1 MNASALPEK
10 IGKYRIDGVLGEG
23 AMGVVYRGFDADLD
37 RRVAIKTLHKD
48 LLTGPHGAE
57 MLERFKREANAGIR
71 LSHKHVV
78 TVFEFGEDSRQ
89 AFMAMELIDGQS
101 LRELNTQRAP
111 WPLLEALEL
120 AHQLL
125 EALDFFHERG
135 VVHRDIKPANI
146 MVDTAGRLTVTD
158 FGIARTD
165 ASELTQVGTILGTP
179 SYMSPEQ
186 ITGQP
191 IDGRSDLFSVGVILY
206 EMLTATKPFRGEVI
220 TIAHNIVSE
229 PHPEPSSLNGTLPP
243 AIDRLFRRAL
253 AKKPE
258 ARFRN
263 GAEFR
268 EALREMLAM
277 ILPRAD
283 GTPPPAD
290 YTVSL
295 PPAGNAAREKAL
307 AVPVAIPAAAP
318 PAASLAALAVTSLP
332 MPAPAVSPQPA
343 EEPATPSRQLFSRC
357 PKCSTVFDAPRPW
370 NAICSGCGMALFEA
384 AKSARA
390 PRSKSAAVHSGS
402 PWWLAVIV
410 LVFVVAL
417 VVLLR

>member
-1 MNASALPEK
+1 MNTLPFPSQL
-10 IGKYRIDGVLGEG
+10 GKYRIDGVLGEG
-23 AMGVVYRGFDADLD
+23 SMGVVYRGFDPELD

-48 LLTGPHGAE
+48 VLAGPNGAE
-57 MLERFKREANAGIR
+57 MFERFKREARAGIR

-78 TVFEFGEDSRQ
+78 TVYEFGEDSRQ

-101 LRELNTQRAP
+101 LRELNAQRAP

-146 MVDTAGRLTVTD
+146 MVDAAGRLTVTD

-220 TIAHNIVSE
+220 TIAHNIVCE
-229 PHPEPSSLNGTLPP
+229 PHPEPSSLNTTLPP

-253 AKKPE
+253 AKKPDE
-258 ARFRN
+258 RFRN
-263 GAEFR
+263 GAAFR

-290 YTVSL
+290 YTVRL
-295 PPAGNAAREKAL
+295 PAAGDAARATPAAAAAAAAPL
-307 AVPVAIPAAAP
+307 PATPAPAAAP
-318 PAASLAALAVTSLP
+318 LPAD
-332 MPAPAVSPQPA
+332 
-343 EEPATPSRQLFSRC
+343 EPSTPSQQLFSRC
-357 PKCSTVFDAPRPW
+357 PKCRTVFDAPRPW

-384 AKSARA
+384 AKSMRKPGTRAAPAR
-390 PRSKSAAVHSGS
+390 SGS
-402 PWWLAVIV
+402 PWWLAAIV
-410 LVFVVAL
+410 LSFIVAL

>member
-1 MNASALPEK
+1 
-10 IGKYRIDGVLGEG
+10 
-23 AMGVVYRGFDADLD
+23 
-37 RRVAIKTLHKD
+37 
-48 LLTGPHGAE
+48 

-295 PPAGNAAREKAL
+295 PPAGNAACEKAL

-318 PAASLAALAVTSLP
+318 PAASLAASLAASAVTSLP
-332 MPAPAVSPQPA
+332 MPAPAVSSQPA

-357 PKCSTVFDAPRPW
+357 PKCGTVFDAPRPW

-402 PWWLAVIV
+402 PWWLAAIV

>member
-1 MNASALPEK
+1 
-10 IGKYRIDGVLGEG
+10 
-23 AMGVVYRGFDADLD
+23 
-37 RRVAIKTLHKD
+37 
-48 LLTGPHGAE
+48 
-57 MLERFKREANAGIR
+57 
-71 LSHKHVV
+71 
-78 TVFEFGEDSRQ
+78 
-89 AFMAMELIDGQS
+89 
-101 LRELNTQRAP
+101 
-111 WPLLEALEL
+111 
-120 AHQLL
+120 
-125 EALDFFHERG
+125 
-135 VVHRDIKPANI
+135 
-146 MVDTAGRLTVTD
+146 MVDAAGRLTVTD

-165 ASELTQVGTILGTP
+165 SSELTQVGTILGTP

-253 AKKPE
+253 AKKPD

-277 ILPRAD
+277 ILPRAG
-283 GTPPPAD
+283 GTSPTED
-290 YTVSL
+290 LTVRL
-295 PPAGNAAREKAL
+295 PPAGEATREKSVAATARVL
-307 AVPVAIPAAAP
+307 AAPASVSAPAPAATPVAKP
-318 PAASLAALAVTSLP
+318 AVTSLTTD
-332 MPAPAVSPQPA
+332 
-343 EEPATPSRQLFSRC
+343 EPSTPSRQLFNRC

-384 AKSARA
+384 AKSARRPGA
-390 PRSKSAAVHSGS
+390 KAATKRSGS
-402 PWWLAVIV
+402 PWWLAAIV
-410 LVFVVAL
+410 LAFVVAL
-417 VVLLR
+417 LVLLR

>member
-1 MNASALPEK
+1 MNTSSFPGQL
-10 IGKYRIDGVLGEG
+10 GKYRIDGILGEG
-23 AMGVVYRGFDADLD
+23 SMGVVYRGFDPELD

-48 LLTGPHGAE
+48 VLAGPNGAE
-57 MLERFKREANAGIR
+57 MFERFKREAKAGIR

-78 TVFEFGEDSRQ
+78 TVYEFGEDSQQ

-101 LRELNTQRAP
+101 LRELNAQRAP

-146 MVDTAGRLTVTD
+146 MVDAAGRLTVTD

-220 TIAHNIVSE
+220 TIAHNIVCE
-229 PHPEPSSLNGTLPP
+229 PHPEPSSLNATLPP

-253 AKKPE
+253 AKKPDE
-258 ARFRN
+258 RFRN
-263 GAEFR
+263 GAAFR

-290 YTVSL
+290 YTVRL
-295 PPAGNAAREKAL
+295 PAAGDAARAK
-307 AVPVAIPAAAP
+307 PAAA
-318 PAASLAALAVTSLP
+318 AAPLAATPEPVAAPLP
-332 MPAPAVSPQPA
+332 AD
-343 EEPATPSRQLFSRC
+343 EPSTPSQQLFSRC
-357 PKCSTVFDAPRPW
+357 PKCRAVFDSPRPW

-384 AKSARA
+384 AKSMRKPGTRAAPAR
-390 PRSKSAAVHSGS
+390 SGS
-402 PWWLAVIV
+402 PWWLAAIV
-410 LVFVVAL
+410 LAFIVVL